1 MYILEATENLNSRHL
16 GLIWAKQ
23 FEHNER
29 RGLFKQSL
37 LMTNLVIVF
46 EDKFKSEIDQIIK
59 SMNVR
64 HEMAARLHTLPC
76 CNSIKDHLCDCMT
89 VDYIVLMYI
98 TIRLHHELKLRN
110 RGFKELKANRRAAKK
125 IAKLQHQ

>member
-1 MYILEATENLNSRHL
+1 MGKKI
-16 GLIWAKQ
+16 
-23 FEHNER
+23 EHSER
-29 RGLFKQSL
+29 GGLFKPSL
-37 LMTNLVIVF
+37 IMTNVVIVF

-76 CNSIKDHLCDCMT
+76 CNSLKDPLCDCMT

-98 TIRLHHELKLRN
+98 TIRLHHELELRN
-110 RGFKELKANRRAAKK
+110 RAFKELKANRRAAKK
-125 IAKLQHQ
+125 NRKLAKLQHQ